1 MKYKN
6 IIWDWNGTILND
18 TPVAVKATNI
28 LLQRLGYPMIT
39 LECYRDNVDTP
50 IVIFYSKIFD
60 LNKHDVK
67 MIDDEWGILYDQ
79 LSDNRFTR
87 RS

>member
-6 IIWDWNGTILND
+6 IIWDWNGTIRND
-18 TPVAVKATNI
+18 TPVAVETTNI

-60 LNKHDVK
+60 LTKHDVK